1 MISRV
6 RDAIDEAAA
15 PVAKVF
21 EALGLT
27 PNALSVGGLVIVAIG
42 AVLVAMGHLVLGP
55 AVAGFGAILD
65 LFDGLVARRTGQTT
79 PQGGFLDSV
88 LDRYTDAFAF
98 AAIGWYYDEA
108 WIWATCLLGFL
119 GAAATSYAKART
131 FEDVRPADRDWG
143 DLVERPE
150 RQLALWF
157 GAGFQ
162 GIAHAF
168 DAGVEF
174 LPWIVLAVAV
184 LGHVTVL
191 QRGSRAM
198 GILEREGGHDG
209 P

>member
-1 MISRV
+1 LISRV
-6 RDAIDEAAA
+6 RDAIDEAAT
-15 PVAKVF
+15 PFAKIF
-21 EALGLT
+21 EALGLS
-27 PNALSVGGLVIVAIG
+27 PNALSIGGLAIVAVG
-42 AVLVAMGHLVLGP
+42 AVLVAQGRLIVGP

-98 AAIGWYYDEA
+98 AAIGWYYDVT
-108 WIWATCLLGFL
+108 WIWAVCLLGFL

-157 GAGFQ
+157 GTGFQ
-162 GIAHAF
+162 GIAHAL

-174 LPWIVLAVAV
+174 LPWVVTAVAV

-198 GILEREGGHDG
+198 GILAREGEQDG
-209 P
+209 A

>member
-1 MISRV
+1 MITRV
-6 RDAIDEAAA
+6 RDAIDRAAA

-21 EALGLT
+21 EALGLS
-27 PNALSVGGLVIVAIG
+27 PNALTLLGLVIVAIG
-42 AVLVAMGHLVLGP
+42 AVLVAQGHLVLGP
-55 AVAGFGAILD
+55 AVAGVGAILD
-65 LFDGLVARRTGQTT
+65 LFDGLVARRTGRTSLV
-79 PQGGFLDSV
+79 GGFLDSV

-108 WIWATCLLGFL
+108 WLWAVCLLGFL

-131 FEDVRPADRDWG
+131 FEDVRPAGRDWA

-162 GIAHAF
+162 GIAHAME
-168 DAGVEF
+168 AGVEF
-174 LPWIVLAVAV
+174 LPWVVTAVAV

-191 QRGSRAM
+191 QRGAKAM
-198 GILEREGGHDG
+198 RILEGGTDG